1 MKKTLKLALVTFG
14 LLYSGLNGALHAQS
28 YIVNA
33 QITSQPAGGGTYNYT
48 IQLNND
54 SSSTASIGEFWFAWV
69 PNGYAYDLLTS
80 APTSI
85 TMPADWTDNVV
96 YNPYP
101 SYYYGPNGDGYSIQ
115 FFAGTPLAPGATD
128 TFGFS
133 SADSPVTLAQN
144 STYYPVQT
152 LTSYVYDASG
162 YDYYGSEILVT
173 PAAVPEPSTAGL
185 LGICA
190 AGLLLAAKG
199 RMSFLKQPALAK

>member
-1 MKKTLKLALVTFG
+1 MKKTLELALVSFS

-33 QITSQPAGGGTYNYT
+33 QITSQAIDDGTYDYT

-69 PNGYAYDLLTS
+69 PDSYSYDLLTS

-85 TMPADWTDNVV
+85 VMPADWSDNVV
-96 YNPYP
+96 YNPYDG
-101 SYYYGPNGDGYSIQ
+101 YYGPDGYSIQ

-133 SADSPVTLAQN
+133 SADSPATLAQN
-144 STYYPVQT
+144 STYYPVST
-152 LTSYVYDASG
+152 LTSYVYDSSG

-173 PAAVPEPSTAGL
+173 PAAVPEPSIVGL

-190 AGLLLAAKG
+190 VGLLLAMKR
-199 RMSFLKQPALAK
+199 RMPLLKQSAIAR